1 MFGRA
6 KGLKVTANSDF
17 VFANKIAT
25 LRRSVARAREEYAA
39 RDHFA
44 TDFTHQDAAILNVE
58 RACQAAITV
67 SSRLA
72 AHFDLNTV
80 NTMRDGFRAL
90 AVAGLIPDELGKA
103 LESMVGF
110 RNIAVHAY
118 QDLNLE
124 IVIQIIT
131 QSSTDLLR
139 FADIAEAIVANPPP
153 TQT

>member
-1 MFGRA
+1 M
-6 KGLKVTANSDF
+6 T
-17 VFANKIAT
+17 I
-25 LRRSVARAREEYAA
+25 
-39 RDHFA
+39 
-44 TDFTHQDAAILNVE
+44 
-58 RACQAAITV
+58 

-80 NTMRDGFRAL
+80 NTMREGFRAL